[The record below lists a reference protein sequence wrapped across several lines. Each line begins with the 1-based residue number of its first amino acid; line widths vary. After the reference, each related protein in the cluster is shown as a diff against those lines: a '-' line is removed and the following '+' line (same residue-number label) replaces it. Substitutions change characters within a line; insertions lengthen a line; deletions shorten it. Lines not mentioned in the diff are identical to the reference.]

1 MKYALDAIDDP
12 RLPRADRIVLISPMI
27 GITEMARF
35 AGFAGLPAVFPAFAK
50 AAWLSVLPEFNP
62 FKYNSFPVNG
72 ARQSSL
78 LTRAL
83 QPRIA
88 RYAREGR
95 LSDLPPILTFQSL
108 TDFTVS
114 TQAIVDALY
123 AQLPANGSELVLF
136 DLNRH
141 TQFGP
146 LLRPNID
153 TLLTRLL
160 PSTPRPFRTTLVTN
174 AGTGTA
180 EAVERVTQA
189 GATIETTRLLGLDY
203 PDQVFSLSHVALPFP
218 LTDSLYGM
226 DPDPGEDFGIH
237 LGAIAVR
244 GERGTLIVSL
254 DALIRMSSNPFFP
267 YLLGRIEEG
276 ITPGT

>member
-1 MKYALDAIDDP
+1 
-12 RLPRADRIVLISPMI
+12 
-27 GITEMARF
+27 
-35 AGFAGLPAVFPAFAK
+35 
-50 AAWLSVLPEFNP
+50 LPEFNP

-88 RYAREGR
+88 RFAREGR
-95 LSDLPPILTFQSL
+95 LKDLPPILTFQSL

-123 AQLPANGSELVLF
+123 AQIPDNGSELVLF

-141 TQFGP
+141 TQFGLL
-146 LLRPNID
+146 LLRRNID

-160 PSTPRPFRTTLVTN
+160 PATPRHFRTTIVTN
-174 AGTGTA
+174 AGTGSA
-180 EAVERVTQA
+180 AVVERATEA
-189 GATIETTRLLGLDY
+189 GATTETVRPLGLDY

-218 LTDSLYGM
+218 MTDGLYGM
-226 DPDPGEDFGIH
+226 DPDPKDDFGIQ
-237 LGAIAVR
+237 LGATAVR

-254 DALIRMSSNPFFP
+254 DALVRMSSNPFFP

-276 ITPGT
+276 MTPGP

>member
-1 MKYALDAIDDP
+1 MVWEDWTAATRLAVREAKRRVGPGLPLHIVGFSNGGALAMKYALDAIDDP
-12 RLPRADRIVLISPMI
+12 SLPRADRIVLLSPMI

-50 AAWLSVLPEFNP
+50 AAWLAVLPEFNP

-88 RYAREGR
+88 RFAREGR
-95 LSDLPPILTFQSL
+95 LKDLPPILTFQSL

-123 AQLPANGSELVLF
+123 AQIPANGSELVLF

-141 TQFGP
+141 TQFGLL
-146 LLRPNID
+146 LLRRNID

-160 PSTPRPFRTTLVTN
+160 PPTPRHFRTTLVTN
-174 AGTGTA
+174 AGTGSA
-180 EAVERVTQA
+180 AVDGA
-189 GATIETTRLLGLDY
+189 GHGGRGDDRDRPPPGPGL
-203 PDQVFSLSHVALPFP
+203 PGPGLFALPCRLALP
-218 LTDSLYGM
+218 HG
-226 DPDPGEDFGIH
+226 P
-237 LGAIAVR
+237 IAS
-244 GERGTLIVSL
+244 T
-254 DALIRMSSNPFFP
+254 A
-267 YLLGRIEEG
+267 
-276 ITPGT
+276 